1 MSEPLT
7 TGAVI
12 GVLVIL
18 IGKSVYSISKRVKKS
33 KCTNGGVEMDFS
45 GNPDCPEQSRQSQR
59 QHRRHRK
66 RKHRRDPANFKNK
79 AKEKETK
86 LKKL

>member
-7 TGAVI
+7 TAAVI
-12 GVLVIL
+12 GVLTIL
-18 IGKSVYSISKRVKKS
+18 IGKSIYSVSKRIKKS
-33 KCTNGGVEMDFS
+33 KCTNGGVEMSFE
-45 GNPDCPEQSRQSQR
+45 NQDCPKQSRQNQR
-59 QHRRHRK
+59 QHKRHRR
-66 RKHRRDPANFKNK
+66 RKHRRDPLKHKNN

>member
-1 MSEPLT
+1 MTEPLT

-33 KCTNGGVEMDFS
+33 KCTNGGVEMSFE
-45 GNPDCPEQSRQSQR
+45 GNPDCPEKQKR

-66 RKHRRDPANFKNK
+66 RKHRRDPVNFKNK
-79 AKEKETK
+79 AKESETK

>member
-1 MSEPLT
+1 MTEPLT

-18 IGKSVYSISKRVKKS
+18 VGKSIYSISKRVKKS

-45 GNPDCPEQSRQSQR
+45 GNQDCPERQKR
-59 QHRRHRK
+59 EHRRHRK

>member
-18 IGKSVYSISKRVKKS
+18 VGKSIYSISKRIKKS
-33 KCTNGGVEMDFS
+33 KCTNGGVEMDFE
-45 GNPDCPEQSRQSQR
+45 GNQDCPERQKR
-59 QHRRHRK
+59 EHRRHRK

-79 AKEKETK
+79 AKESESK

>member
-18 IGKSVYSISKRVKKS
+18 IGKSVYSISKRIKKS
-33 KCTNGGVEMDFS
+33 KCTNGGVEMSFE
-45 GNPDCPEQSRQSQR
+45 NQDCPEKQKREHKR
-59 QHRRHRK
+59 HRR

-79 AKEKETK
+79 AKTTESETK

>member
-18 IGKSVYSISKRVKKS
+18 IGKSVYSISKRIKKS
-33 KCTNGGVEMDFS
+33 KCTNGGVEMSFE
-45 GNPDCPEQSRQSQR
+45 NQDCPEKQKREHKR
-59 QHRRHRK
+59 HHR
-66 RKHRRDPANFKNK
+66 RKHRRDPLKHKNK
-79 AKEKETK
+79 AKTTESETK